1 MRMLTDKIDKESHHH
16 MRIISPT
23 LAIPRMRLGQT

>member
-1 MRMLTDKIDKESHHH
+1 MRMLTDKIDNESHHH
-16 MRIISPT
+16 MKNVRLS